1 MFRMQRRRISAKNS
15 FIERPSEHSSY
26 YLLWCSPHFIINN
39 NLLFLFRCLSHFLSH
54 SSLALC
60 ALCDS
65 VEFSHLRIGTANE
78 LFDEFAMSIRL
89 TARLN
94 NRGTCGRDVYWRLCV
109 YDAHSAH
116 AFHHCV
122 RLYLCVC
129 VCGTCW
135 SRTIHSYRI
144 CGRLLYATQTD
155 ANVPTIPSKFW
166 YINSSVLRRFISVAL
181 TISRRPN
188 WFLNPTSVEHERTI
202 VSLGN
207 TNKF

>member
-135 SRTIHSYRI
+135 SRTIHSYRRERPHNSKQI
-144 CGRLLYATQTD
+144 LIYKFECSAAVYFSCVNDIA
-155 ANVPTIPSKFW
+155 PTELIFEPDQRGTRADNCFTRK
-166 YINSSVLRRFISVAL
+166 YEQVLKHQNI
-181 TISRRPN
+181 
-188 WFLNPTSVEHERTI
+188 
-202 VSLGN
+202 
-207 TNKF
+207 KDKK

>member
-129 VCGTCW
+129 VCVERAGPAPFIHTGFVADCYMRRKPT
-135 SRTIHSYRI
+135 RTSP
-144 CGRLLYATQTD
+144 QFQ
-155 ANVPTIPSKFW
+155 ANSDI
-166 YINSSVLRRFISVAL
+166 
-181 TISRRPN
+181 
-188 WFLNPTSVEHERTI
+188 
-202 VSLGN
+202 
-207 TNKF
+207 